1 MSNSKLNIDWKFKK
15 AMKEKGLTLQI
26 LEGATGI
33 NRALLSMYGNGRYN
47 LDGIERQKIARALR
61 MPEKEIFSN

>member
-1 MSNSKLNIDWKFKK
+1 MGNSELNINWAMKK
-15 AMKEKGLTLQI
+15 AIKEKGLTLKL
-26 LEGATGI
+26 LESATGI
-33 NRALLSMYGNGRYN
+33 NKALLSMASTGKYN

>member
-1 MSNSKLNIDWKFKK
+1 MSNKNLNIDWKFKR
-15 AMKEKGLTLQI
+15 AIKEKGLTLRI

-33 NRALLSMYGNGRYN
+33 NRALLSMYGNGKYN
-47 LDGIERQKIARALR
+47 LDYIERRKISKALR